1 MIDACRLLFLSV
13 CLILMPSLLA
23 TPQASAQAV
32 KISQFSGK
40 PVPRFESLR
49 YSAVNGRKGPSRD
62 HEIVWRYE
70 RQDLP
75 VLIIKETRDWVQ
87 IRDAAGDEVWVHAR
101 MLSDSRHVILLRDTI
116 LRRKAQA
123 GSVGRATL
131 QSGVVAELEECAPRW
146 CKIRVGKYEGWVDR
160 PSLWGVETETAGL

>member
-1 MIDACRLLFLSV
+1 MWIVCRLFFLSA
-13 CLILMPSLLA
+13 CLILTVSPLA
-23 TPQASAQAV
+23 TPQDRGQPV

-87 IRDAAGDEVWVHAR
+87 IRDADGDEVWVHAR
-101 MLSDSRHVILLRDTI
+101 MLADLPHVLIVRNTTLRH
-116 LRRKAQA
+116 KAQA
-123 GSVGRATL
+123 GAAGRANL
-131 QSGVVAELEECAPRW
+131 QEGVVAELEECDPRW
-146 CKIRVGKYEGWVDR
+146 CRIRAGKYEGWVDR
-160 PSLWGVETETAGL
+160 SSLWGVEVDTGGL

>member
-1 MIDACRLLFLSV
+1 M
-13 CLILMPSLLA
+13 A
-23 TPQASAQAV
+23 TAQARGEAV

-87 IRDAAGDEVWVHAR
+87 IRDADGDEVWVHAR
-101 MLSDSRHVILLRDTI
+101 MLSDTPQVLIVRDTI
-116 LRRKAQA
+116 LRHKAQA

-131 QSGVVAELEECAPRW
+131 QKGVVAELEECDPRW
-146 CKIRVGKYEGWVDR
+146 CRIRAGKYDGWVDR
-160 PSLWGVETETAGL
+160 PSLWGIETETAGL